1 MDGALRCARE
11 GPRLALAS
19 AMAPSMRSA
28 YCESV
33 GRQAVQP
40 SAPRRIVQPSLVGR
54 SVSTPARRF
63 ATLVSRC
70 GLNVLLAALWLWFA
84 EDHLVFWASTGDF
97 RGIGAMAMEAIV
109 AILFLTRRSS
119 LQTSREPLAWGATVV
134 GAFGPLLMRPVSSGG
149 GGTAALVLQL
159 AGAFFVCVSLAFLG
173 RSFGLVPAN
182 RGIVAQGPLSD
193 RPAPDLPRLLR
204 GPGRVRRRE
213 SVRAERRDRRVCDGR
228 SAREDQLR
236 GEGPHALIR
245 AYADYKRRVRFRLV
259 PFVY

>member
-1 MDGALRCARE
+1 M
-11 GPRLALAS
+11 
-19 AMAPSMRSA
+19 
-28 YCESV
+28 
-33 GRQAVQP
+33 
-40 SAPRRIVQPSLVGR
+40 
-54 SVSTPARRF
+54 
-63 ATLVSRC
+63 
-70 GLNVLLAALWLWFA
+70 LLAALWLWFA

-119 LQTSREPLAWGATVV
+119 LQTSREPLAWAATVA

-159 AGAFFVCVSLAFLG
+159 AGALFVCVSLAFLG

-182 RGIVAQGPLSD
+182 RGIVAQGPY
-193 RPAPDLPRLLR
+193 RI
-204 GPGRVRRRE
+204 VRHPTYLGYFVVQVAYVAE
-213 SVRAERRDRRVCDGR
+213 NPSVRNAAIVACATVGQLVRISYEEKVLVRD
-228 SAREDQLR
+228 
-236 GEGPHALIR
+236 P